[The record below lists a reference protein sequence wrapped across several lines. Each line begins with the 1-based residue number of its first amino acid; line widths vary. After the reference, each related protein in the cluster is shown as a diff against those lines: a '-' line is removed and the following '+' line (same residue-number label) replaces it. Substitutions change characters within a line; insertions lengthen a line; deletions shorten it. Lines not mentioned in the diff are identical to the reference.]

1 MQKFKL
7 KSKNI
12 PCNTGRNFLKNTL
25 YGCLAVFSF
34 FSVNLFA
41 QNQISG
47 AEYPSA
53 PDYDKIFRE
62 INTDTSPYFY
72 PELFSRYQ
80 AGDTTLNLEDYRHL
94 YYGYSFS
101 SDYQPLQKRIYSD
114 SLALVLSQNKDSLM
128 LSPELFRE
136 VERLCLL
143 SLQSEPFSMNFT
155 NFLTYIYQMSGE
167 TELAKRYSYQL
178 KMIKQAIMS
187 SGTGLSDK
195 SPWHVLYRSDMLDLL
210 ASLKA
215 RPSKRIYVTAQIEYF
230 HLPVKNGDA
239 RGYYFNTGR
248 IFSVPLQENL
258 KIENTQPKRRFEF
271 NPYQNPRSSKYIK
284 DLKY

>member
-1 MQKFKL
+1 MLKFKL
-7 KSKNI
+7 KSRNI
-12 PCNTGRNFLKNTL
+12 PYKNFIRNTF
-25 YGCLAVFSF
+25 YGGIAVFSL
-34 FSVNLFA
+34 FSASLFA
-41 QNQISG
+41 QSQTSG

-62 INTDTSPYFY
+62 INTETSSYFY

-101 SDYQPLQKRIYSD
+101 PDYQPLQKRIYSD
-114 SLALVLSQNKDSLM
+114 SLSIILSQNKDSLL
-128 LSPELFRE
+128 LSPELFQE

-143 SLQSEPFSMNFT
+143 SLQNEPFSMNFT
-155 NFLTYIYQMSGE
+155 NFLTYIYQMSGQ
-167 TELAKRYSYQL
+167 TELAERYGYQL

-215 RPSKRIYVTAQIEYF
+215 RPSKRMYVTAQIEYF

-248 IFSVPLQENL
+248 IFTAPSQENL
-258 KIENTQPKRRFEF
+258 KIESTPPKRRFEF

-284 DLKY
+284 DRTY